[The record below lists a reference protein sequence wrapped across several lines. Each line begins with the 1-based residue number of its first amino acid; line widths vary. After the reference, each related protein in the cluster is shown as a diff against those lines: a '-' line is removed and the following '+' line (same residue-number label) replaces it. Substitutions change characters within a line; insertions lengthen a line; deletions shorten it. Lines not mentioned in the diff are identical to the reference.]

1 MKITGISAAT
11 GLAMG
16 PAYIFLKEKLVV
28 DPTPIT
34 EEKRES
40 EKNRF
45 AEAVAGARAEIE
57 NRKAESAE
65 EIAVKG
71 AHLEIAEDPYIV
83 ESVENKINELKNAD
97 VALQET
103 IGEMAMMMEM
113 LDDPYLKERALDI
126 RDIGEQ
132 IAYRLA
138 GKKRPDLSS
147 IAEPSIVFAEDI
159 TPSET
164 STMDRS
170 KVLGMV
176 TNLGGKTSHTA
187 IIAQTWGIPAICGI
201 KEDIL
206 STPEN
211 TLVIMDAIS
220 GDIIIDPDEETA
232 KAFAERLEAQKAEIE
247 ELNKLKMEHATTSD
261 GRTPEISCNIGGLSD
276 LDLGLEEGAEG
287 VGLFRTEFLY
297 MENDHFPT
305 EDEQFE
311 VYKAA
316 AERLEGK
323 PLIIRTL
330 DIGGDKSLS
339 YFQFPAE
346 ENPFLG
352 WRALRFCFDRD
363 DVFDVQLRAIL
374 RASAFGKVRILLP
387 MIVMVEEIERV
398 NQKLEVLKAG
408 LDAEGLAYDKDIE
421 VGVMIETPASAF
433 MADALAKY
441 VDFFSIGTNDL
452 TQYVLAVDRGND
464 KIAHI
469 YNTYNPAVLRS
480 IKMVIDASHK
490 EGKWT
495 GMCGGFAGDTD
506 ATYLLLGMG
515 LDEYSAPPKRIPKIK
530 DIIRKASY
538 AEAQASADK
547 VLACER
553 VDEVMAY
560 IKQ

>member
-1 MKITGISAAT
+1 MKIKGISAAR

-16 PAYIFLKEKLVV
+16 PAYIFLKEKLEI
-28 DPTPIT
+28 DQTPIT
-34 EEKRES
+34 EDQKAGEEA
-40 EKNRF
+40 RF
-45 AEAVAGARAEIE
+45 LEAVAGAKLEIE
-57 NRKAESAE
+57 ARKAETPE

-83 ESVENKINELKNAD
+83 ESVQNKIGELKNAD
-97 VALQET
+97 LALNET
-103 IGEMAMMMEM
+103 IEEMASMMEM

-132 IAYRLA
+132 IAYRLL
-138 GKKRPDLSS
+138 GKKRPDLSQ
-147 IAEPSIVFAEDI
+147 IDVPSIVLAEDI

-164 STMDRS
+164 STMDRT
-170 KVLGMV
+170 KVLGMI

-187 IIAQTWGIPAICGI
+187 IIAQTWGIPAICGV
-201 KEDIL
+201 KENIL
-206 STPEN
+206 ETPEG
-211 TLVIMDAIS
+211 TMILMDAES
-220 GDIIIDPDEETA
+220 GDIVIDPDQATA
-232 KAFAERLEAQKAEIE
+232 SAFADRLEAQKAEQE
-247 ELNKLKMEHATTSD
+247 QLDQLKMEVAITSD
-261 GRTPEISCNIGGLSD
+261 GRQPEIACNIGGLSD
-276 LDLGLEEGAEG
+276 LELGLEEGAEG

-297 MENDHFPT
+297 MDNDHFPT

-323 PLIIRTL
+323 PLMIRTL
-330 DIGGDKSLS
+330 DIGGDKSLP
-339 YFQFPAE
+339 YFQFPVE

-374 RASAFGKVRILLP
+374 RASAFGRVRILLP
-387 MIVMVEEIERV
+387 MIVMVEEFERV
-398 NQKLEVLKAG
+398 KEKLAVLMAQ
-408 LDAEGLAYDKDIE
+408 LDDEGLAYDKDVE
-421 VGVMIETPASAF
+421 VGCMVETPASVI
-433 MADALAKY
+433 MAGDLAKY

-464 KIAHI
+464 KIAHL
-469 YNTYNPAVLRS
+469 YNTYNPAVLRA
-480 IKMVIDASHK
+480 IKKVIDASHK

-515 LDEYSAPPKRIPKIK
+515 LDEFSAPPKSIPKIK
-530 DIIRKASY
+530 DTIRNSSY
-538 AEAQASADK
+538 AEAQAFADK

-560 IKQ
+560 IK